1 MYIYI
6 FIYHIYTYVC
16 IYVYI
21 YLGSSINGGSPT
33 WFIMEHPIKMGENWG
48 YPMGQVGQVR
58 PIAAASWRCSH
69 ALKLEILAMTYDM

>member
-1 MYIYI
+1 M
-6 FIYHIYTYVC
+6 
-16 IYVYI
+16 VY
-21 YLGSSINGGSPT
+21 NGTSY
-33 WFIMEHPIKMGENWG
+33 KRLGENWG